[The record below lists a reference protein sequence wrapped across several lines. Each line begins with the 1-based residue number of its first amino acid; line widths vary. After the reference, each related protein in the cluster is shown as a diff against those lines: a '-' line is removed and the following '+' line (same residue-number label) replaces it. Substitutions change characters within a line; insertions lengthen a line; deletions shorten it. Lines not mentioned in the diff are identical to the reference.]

1 MVNQVPETVE
11 VIVIPL
17 SDASLPG
24 ADATY
29 VGGLQRQTIVLSQ
42 EDNAAVFDL
51 VPTDEPGLTERILYR
66 IAWRQGVIGRTFTYD
81 FAMPDVDVNF
91 DDLQSLGNIIGGETY
106 LQQSDL
112 GVPGR
117 VARLN
122 DAGQVVDANNIPVAG
137 QADVSSIQG
146 ALSVEIVNRQ
156 AADRALRSTLE
167 TEIADQITS
176 TLNTARAYTDSS
188 SANQSAALSA
198 EVSVRRQADI
208 SLGNQIS
215 ALSTSLTGVT
225 NTVASHTQTL
235 TAKAD
240 LVNGK
245 VPINQI
251 PPEAI
256 TNWIPVLDT
265 NAMLLLRYPEDVQPG
280 DIALTQDGVIYGLT
294 DTHPDQL
301 NNWIRLN
308 KVTSVNGKDGNVTLT
323 AADVGAVASA
333 DGTVSISQVTGLA
346 TALSGKADA
355 TTVSTLSG
363 TVAGIISDT
372 TIVHTVGGVIPH
384 TLNDSSMAYVN
395 AFDQITK
402 KDGTVIAVGAGAVQS
417 VNTKTGSVVL
427 TAADV
432 GAIAT
437 GASIDMSQVT
447 GLSTALSGKVATDDS
462 RLSDARTPTSHAA
475 SHGVGQADAITI
487 AQSQV
492 TGLSSTLTNHA
503 NRLGSLETRVTSIEE
518 GGGGGGGGGSAGTT
532 QFWSATAPTAD
543 FVNDVTFHSPFG
555 NNGSG
560 DYLDPAGAA
569 AGEVRWPY
577 VHASGHLELR
587 PWNPSASPDP
597 TPALASD
604 LSTLSSTVAGKAD
617 SSTVSSLASTVAG
630 KADSSTVSTLSSTV
644 AGKADQSALDTLSG
658 IVAGKADSSVVSS
671 LTTTVNGKASAS
683 DLSTLQS
690 TVSGISSSL
699 SGKADLSGG
708 VLAAAQ
714 VPTIGQDKVTGL
726 STALAGKADLVG
738 GVLKSDQVPT
748 GISQSNISG
757 LTGDLAAKADL
768 VNGKVKSTQLTPR
781 RIYAVANRSAM
792 LALTT
797 DQAAQGDNCVIT
809 ATADQGTYTL
819 NGSDPSIF
827 ANWLLN
833 TPPASPV
840 SSVNGQVGTV
850 VLDWNSVGA
859 LAANAAIPIPQV
871 TNLQTTLDTKA
882 TTAALTSGLAGKT
895 STADVQ
901 GILSASTEIKQK
913 ANYVATSSVPSLSGQ
928 QSIDGVTVPLGSI
941 VLLTNQSSS
950 VTNGLWTVNSSSWT
964 RPSDF
969 STGSWL
975 VKGTLVMISAGNS
988 NANTFWQCTSASG
1001 IVDTN
1006 GNNWSKVMQAG
1017 PPVTYSSGNGVNV
1030 NNSTNVVSAVAD
1042 PSGGLAVTSQGI
1054 AIDTTKVVRKYVGT
1068 VPAGNTVA
1076 TITHNLNTTSV
1087 QVSLIHVA
1095 SGDIRLIG
1103 ATVTGVNT
1111 VSLEFGTAPTDNQYR
1126 VIVVG

>member
-11 VIVIPL
+11 VVVIPL
-17 SDASLPG
+17 SDSSLPA

-29 VGGLQRQTIVLSQ
+29 VGGLQKQTVVLSQ
-42 EDNAAVFDL
+42 EDNTAVFDL
-51 VPTDEPGLTERILYR
+51 VPTDEPGLTDRILYR

-81 FAMPDVDVNF
+81 FAMLDVDVNF

-122 DAGQVVDANNIPVAG
+122 DEGQVVDANNIPVAG
-137 QADVSSIQG
+137 QADVSAIQG

-156 AADRALRSTLE
+156 AADRDLRSSLE
-167 TEIADQITS
+167 IEISDQVSS
-176 TLNTARAYTDSS
+176 TLNTAKAYTDSS

-198 EVSVRRQADI
+198 EISVRRQADI
-208 SLGNQIS
+208 GLGNQIS

-280 DIALTQDGVIYGLT
+280 DIALTQDGIIYGLT

-333 DGTVSISQVTGLA
+333 DGAVSISQVTGLE

-363 TVAGIISDT
+363 TVAGIVSDT

-384 TLNDSSMAYVN
+384 GLNDSSMAYVN

-462 RLSDARTPTSHAA
+462 RLTDARTPTSHAA
-475 SHGVGQADAITI
+475 SHGYGESDAITI

-492 TGLSSTLTNHA
+492 TGLSTTLTNHS
-503 NRLGSLETRVTSIEE
+503 NRLGSLETRVTSLE
-518 GGGGGGGGGSAGTT
+518 GGGGGGGGAAAGTT

-577 VHASGHLELR
+577 IHASGHLELR

-617 SSTVSSLASTVAG
+617 SSTVSSLASTVST
-630 KADSSTVSTLSSTV
+630 KADASTVSTLSSTV

-658 IVAGKADSSVVSS
+658 IVAGKADSSVVSA
-671 LTTTVNGKASAS
+671 LTTTVSGKASAS
-683 DLSTLQS
+683 DLSTLQT

-708 VLAAAQ
+708 VLTASQ

-748 GISQSNISG
+748 GISQASISG

-797 DQAAQGDNCVIT
+797 EQAAQGDNCVIT

-833 TPPASPV
+833 TPPASPI

-859 LAANAAIPIPQV
+859 LAANANIPINQI
-871 TNLQTTLDTKA
+871 TNLQTNLDAKA

-901 GILSASTEIKQK
+901 SILSASTEIKQK
-913 ANYVATSSVPSLSGQ
+913 ANYVATNQVPSLSGQ

-950 VTNGLWTVNSSSWT
+950 VTNGLWTVNSSAWT

-988 NANTFWQCTSASG
+988 NANTFWQCTSSSG
-1001 IVDTN
+1001 LVDTN

-1054 AIDTTKVVRKYVGT
+1054 AIDTTKVVRKYVGA
-1068 VPAGNTVA
+1068 VPAGNTIA

-1111 VSLEFGTAPTDNQYR
+1111 VSLEFGSAPTDNQYR

>member
-1 MVNQVPETVE
+1 
-11 VIVIPL
+11 
-17 SDASLPG
+17 
-24 ADATY
+24 
-29 VGGLQRQTIVLSQ
+29 
-42 EDNAAVFDL
+42 
-51 VPTDEPGLTERILYR
+51 
-66 IAWRQGVIGRTFTYD
+66 
-81 FAMPDVDVNF
+81 
-91 DDLQSLGNIIGGETY
+91 
-106 LQQSDL
+106 
-112 GVPGR
+112 
-117 VARLN
+117 
-122 DAGQVVDANNIPVAG
+122 VVDANNIPVAG
-137 QADVSSIQG
+137 QADVTSIQG

-156 AADRALRSTLE
+156 AADRDLRTALE
-167 TEIADQITS
+167 IEIADQVS
-176 TLNTARAYTDSS
+176 ATLHTAKTYSDAAD
-188 SANQSAALSA
+188 ANQNIALSSEA
-198 EVSVRRQADI
+198 TLRHQGDI
-208 SLGNQIS
+208 ALTNQIN
-215 ALSTSLTGVT
+215 SLTT
-225 NTVASHTQTL
+225 ELDTLSDTVSDHADTL
-235 TAKAD
+235 EVKAD
-240 LVNGK
+240 LVDGK
-245 VPINQI
+245 VPLNQI

-256 TNWIPVLDT
+256 TNWVPVLNST
-265 NAMLLLRYPEDVQPG
+265 TMLSLRYPEDVQPG
-280 DIALTQDGVIYGLT
+280 DIALTADGIIYGLT
-294 DTHPDQL
+294 STDPSQL
-301 NNWIRLN
+301 SSWIRLN

-323 AADVGAVASA
+323 AADVGAVASE
-333 DGTVSISQVTGLA
+333 DGAVAISQVTGLA

-355 TTVSTLSG
+355 STVSTLSG
-363 TVAGIISDT
+363 TVSGILNDS
-372 TIVHTVGGVIPH
+372 TIVHTVGGVISH

-417 VNTKTGSVVL
+417 VNTKTGTVVL

-437 GASIDMSQVT
+437 GASIDISQVT

-462 RLSDARTPTSHAA
+462 RLTDARTPTAHAE
-475 SHGVGQADAITI
+475 SHGSGESDEITI

-492 TGLSSTLTNHA
+492 TGLSTTLTNHS
-503 NRLGSLETRVTSIEE
+503 NRLGSLETRVTTLEE
-518 GGGGGGGGGSAGTT
+518 GGEGGTGGTAGTT
-532 QFWSATAPTAD
+532 EFWSATAPTAD

-555 NNGSG
+555 HNGTG
-560 DYLDPAGAA
+560 DYLDPAGAVT
-569 AGEVRWPY
+569 GEARWVY

-597 TPALASD
+597 APALASD
-604 LSTLSSTVAGKAD
+604 LSTLAGTVAGKAD
-617 SSTVSSLASTVAG
+617 SSTVSTLSSTVDG
-630 KADSSTVSTLSSTV
+630 KADASTVSTLSSTV

-658 IVAGKADSSVVSS
+658 IVAGKADSSTVST
-671 LTTTVNGKASAS
+671 LTTTVAGKASAS
-683 DLSTLQS
+683 DVSTLQS
-690 TVSGISSSL
+690 TVSGITSTL
-699 SGKADLSGG
+699 TTKADLSGG

-726 STALAGKADLVG
+726 TSALAGKADLVG
-738 GVLKSDQVPT
+738 GVLKSDQIPT
-748 GISQSNISG
+748 GIPQASVTN
-757 LTGDLAAKADL
+757 LVNALAAKADL
-768 VNGKVKSTQLTPR
+768 SGGKVLTSQLPPR

-797 DQAAQGDNCVIT
+797 EQVIQGDNCVIT

-819 NGSDPSIF
+819 TASDPSYF

-840 SSVNGQVGTV
+840 SSVNGQAGTV
-850 VLDWNSVGA
+850 VLDWTSVGA
-859 LAANAAIPIPQV
+859 LAANANIPINQI
-871 TNLQTTLDTKA
+871 TNLQTTLDAKA
-882 TTAALTSGLAGKT
+882 TTSALTSGLAGKT

-913 ANYVATSSVPSLSGQ
+913 ANYVATNQVPSLSGQ
-928 QSIDGVTVPLGSI
+928 QSIDGVTVPIGSI

-950 VTNGLWTVNSSSWT
+950 VTNGLWTVNSGSWS

-975 VKGTLVMISAGNS
+975 VKGTLVLVSSGSA
-988 NANTFWQCTSASG
+988 NANTFCQCTSSSG
-1001 IVDTN
+1001 TVDTN

-1042 PSGGLAVTSQGI
+1042 PSGGLSVTSQGI
-1054 AIDTTKVVRKYVGT
+1054 AVDTTKVVRKYVGT

-1076 TITHNLNTTSV
+1076 TINHNLNTTSV

-1111 VSLEFGTAPTDNQYR
+1111 ITMEFGSAPTDNQYR